1 MTKPKFTPEPW
12 WVLREGSD
20 LSVEPGI
27 ASWSKFDIMGRTEE
41 ERQAR
46 WQEIQANAAL
56 IAQCPNM
63 IEFICDIVSA
73 CDYGTETL
81 SDQFRKRGAEII
93 RKVYGTEGNND

>member
-1 MTKPKFTPEPW
+1 MTDDKPKFTPGPW
-12 WVLREGSD
+12 EAAVTKVYAGEHCIPL
-20 LSVEPGI
+20 VEQNWWDSP
-27 ASWSKFDIMGRTEE
+27 
-41 ERQAR
+41 
-46 WQEIQANAAL
+46 QEFKEAQANAAL

-81 SDQFRKRGAEII
+81 SEQFRKRGEEII